1 MLVSGPNQKT
11 LTAAALT
18 DSVKAAYTWLRG
30 ELRSAGILAD
40 SRPAF
45 VQYPSNETNQHLF
58 VKVTELVKASR
69 CLIDWVV
76 QHVADHANP
85 ATDID
90 EKVRVSDEDEI
101 ARRLGMK
108 LVTPEVS
115 PLTTF
120 EEHQAGFNNLG
131 LFVAKPCGER
141 VLRMNPGL
149 VTETDTTV
157 KWLWDQLDAGDNI
170 TLTLLNSGGNE
181 QVQIAATAGSGSTWT
196 LFNPGFEKASATLA
210 ATELAAGTT
219 TVVVTTD
226 FGFTAADVD
235 AVLLRIKAHF
245 TSDTIAG
252 WDIDV
257 AATGASVKD
266 AHIELA
272 SWATTNSAP
281 PLTGNVNTDERNE
294 TAVVR
299 CDSSKQIT
307 YTIAGTGTGGCGFIS
322 VWCLGYLSGA
332 TWSN

>member
-58 VKVTELVKASR
+58 VKVTELVKGLR

-120 EEHQAGFNNLG
+120 EEPVRLAEVPLSSAARSAARNGSITTRSQRRHGNAVPRASWKMPTAPVTTPVTIHRIPTLVCSSALAPPCLSIQNEKTAG
-131 LFVAKPCGER
+131 VAKVP
-141 VLRMNPGL
+141 
-149 VTETDTTV
+149 
-157 KWLWDQLDAGDNI
+157 
-170 TLTLLNSGGNE
+170 
-181 QVQIAATAGSGSTWT
+181 AAA
-196 LFNPGFEKASATLA
+196 
-210 ATELAAGTT
+210 
-219 TVVVTTD
+219 
-226 FGFTAADVD
+226 
-235 AVLLRIKAHF
+235 
-245 TSDTIAG
+245 
-252 WDIDV
+252 
-257 AATGASVKD
+257 
-266 AHIELA
+266 
-272 SWATTNSAP
+272 
-281 PLTGNVNTDERNE
+281 
-294 TAVVR
+294 
-299 CDSSKQIT
+299 
-307 YTIAGTGTGGCGFIS
+307 
-322 VWCLGYLSGA
+322 
-332 TWSN
+332 